1 MPEGADVEVPVGSNS
16 KNAMV
21 PMTTVNTGNILFIC
35 GGAFPDLEEIVK
47 QRLNKKAG
55 IGFGA
60 ELKNQFDADKNIL
73 GKATTEDL
81 RQFGMIPEF
90 LGRLPVLVALE
101 PLTKEF
107 MLRILKEPRNAIIRQ
122 YQKLLAMDEVQL
134 LFEEEALEL
143 IAERAMEKETGARAL
158 RSIIEE
164 FMMDIMYEIP
174 KDDNIGS
181 VTITKEYL
189 EHTGGPRILMRG
201 MEALN
206 G

>member
-1 MPEGADVEVPVGSNS
+1 
-16 KNAMV
+16 
-21 PMTTVNTGNILFIC
+21 
-35 GGAFPDLEEIVK
+35 
-47 QRLNKKAG
+47 
-55 IGFGA
+55 
-60 ELKNQFDADKNIL
+60 
-73 GKATTEDL
+73 
-81 RQFGMIPEF
+81 MIPEF

-107 MLRILKEPRNAIIRQ
+107 MLRILKEPRNAIVRQ

-134 LFEEEALEL
+134 IFEEEALEV

-174 KDDNIGS
+174 KDDNIGT

-189 EHTGGPRILMRG
+189 EHTGGPRITMRF
-201 MEALN
+201 A
-206 G
+206 